1 MRVLL
6 ELMTSLTLLTNFTAS
21 EKVLHLAE
29 KSVKLAE
36 QSVITRKVVFGDRS
50 FDVGDKV
57 VGSLYVQGSGQ
68 IIQSYIDRGLV
79 AQGWNEL
86 DNNDG
91 MVTYVAGHNP
101 GVLSDFA
108 NWVEVGKIITV
119 YDSNG
124 RAKSYRMNR
133 VMETPINR
141 PVNGVSSEVVDY
153 TYYHMYDHEGLLI
166 QFCRDKRG
174 IIQLW
179 IAEPV

>member
-1 MRVLL
+1 
-6 ELMTSLTLLTNFTAS
+6 MTSLTLLSNFTAS

-36 QSVITRKVVFGDRS
+36 QPVITRKVVFGDRS
-50 FDVGDKV
+50 FDVGDRV

-86 DNNDG
+86 DNSDG
-91 MVTYVAGHNP
+91 MVTYLAGHNP

-108 NWVEVGKIITV
+108 NWVEVGKTITV
-119 YDSNG
+119 YDSTGN
-124 RAKSYRMNR
+124 AKSYRMNR
-133 VMETPINR
+133 VMETPMNR

-153 TYYHMYDHEGLLI
+153 TYYHMYDHEGLVI
-166 QFCRDKRG
+166 QFCRDERG
-174 IIQLW
+174 IMQLW

>member
-1 MRVLL
+1 
-6 ELMTSLTLLTNFTAS
+6 MTSLTLLTNFTAS

-36 QSVITRKVVFGDRS
+36 QPVITRKVVFGDRS

-86 DNNDG
+86 DNSDG
-91 MVTYVAGHNP
+91 MVTYLAGHNP

-108 NWVEVGKIITV
+108 NWVEVGKTITV
-119 YDSNG
+119 YDSTGN
-124 RAKSYRMNR
+124 AKSYRMNR
-133 VMETPINR
+133 VMETPMNR

-153 TYYHMYDHEGLLI
+153 TYYHMYDHEGLVI
-166 QFCRDKRG
+166 QFCRDERG
-174 IIQLW
+174 IMQLW

>member
-1 MRVLL
+1 
-6 ELMTSLTLLTNFTAS
+6 MTSLTLLSNFTAS

-36 QSVITRKVVFGDRS
+36 QPVITRKVVFGDRS
-50 FDVGDKV
+50 FDVGDRA

-86 DNNDG
+86 DNSDG
-91 MVTYVAGHNP
+91 MVTYLAGHNP

-108 NWVEVGKIITV
+108 NWVEVGKTITV
-119 YDSNG
+119 YDSTGN
-124 RAKSYRMNR
+124 AKSYRMNR
-133 VMETPINR
+133 VMETPMNR

-153 TYYHMYDHEGLLI
+153 TYYHMYDHEGLVI
-166 QFCRDKRG
+166 QFCRDERG
-174 IIQLW
+174 IMQLW

>member
-6 ELMTSLTLLTNFTAS
+6 ELMTSLTLLSNFAAS

-29 KSVKLAE
+29 KSVSLAN
-36 QSVITRKVVFGDRS
+36 QSVITRKLVFDNHS
-50 FDVGDKV
+50 IDVGDRV

-86 DNNDG
+86 DNSDG
-91 MVTYVAGHNP
+91 MVTYLAGHNP

-108 NWVEVGKIITV
+108 NWVEVGKTITV
-119 YDSNG
+119 YDSTGN
-124 RAKSYRMNR
+124 AKSYRMNR
-133 VMETPINR
+133 VMETPMNR

-153 TYYHMYDHEGLLI
+153 TYYHMYDHEGLVI
-166 QFCRDKRG
+166 QFCRDERG
-174 IIQLW
+174 IMQLW

>member
-36 QSVITRKVVFGDRS
+36 QPVITRKVVFGDRS

-86 DNNDG
+86 DNSDG
-91 MVTYVAGHNP
+91 MVTYLAGHNP

-108 NWVEVGKIITV
+108 NWVEVGKTITV
-119 YDSNG
+119 YDSTGN
-124 RAKSYRMNR
+124 AKSYRMNR
-133 VMETPINR
+133 VMETPMNR

-153 TYYHMYDHEGLLI
+153 TYYHMYDHEGLVI
-166 QFCRDKRG
+166 QFCRDERG
-174 IIQLW
+174 IMQLW

>member
-1 MRVLL
+1 
-6 ELMTSLTLLTNFTAS
+6 MTSLTLLSNFTAS

-36 QSVITRKVVFGDRS
+36 QPVITRKVVFGDRS
-50 FDVGDKV
+50 FDVGDRV

-86 DNNDG
+86 DNSDG
-91 MVTYVAGHNP
+91 MVTYLAGHNP

-108 NWVEVGKIITV
+108 NWVEVGKTITV
-119 YDSNG
+119 YDSTGN
-124 RAKSYRMNR
+124 AKSYRMNR
-133 VMETPINR
+133 VMETPMNR
-141 PVNGVSSEVVDY
+141 PVNGVSSEVIDY
-153 TYYHMYDHEGLLI
+153 TYYHMYDHEGLVI
-166 QFCRDKRG
+166 QFCKDNSVM
-174 IIQLW
+174 QLW

>member
-6 ELMTSLTLLTNFTAS
+6 ELMTSLTLLSNFTAS

-36 QSVITRKVVFGDRS
+36 QPVITRKVVFGDRS
-50 FDVGDKV
+50 FDVGDRV

-86 DNNDG
+86 DNSDG
-91 MVTYVAGHNP
+91 MVTYLAGHNP

-108 NWVEVGKIITV
+108 NWVEVGKTITV
-119 YDSNG
+119 YDSTGN
-124 RAKSYRMNR
+124 AKSYRMNR
-133 VMETPINR
+133 VMETPMNR
-141 PVNGVSSEVVDY
+141 PVNGVSSEVIDY
-153 TYYHMYDHEGLLI
+153 TYYHMYDHEGLVI
-166 QFCRDKRG
+166 QFCKDNSVM
-174 IIQLW
+174 QLW

>member
-1 MRVLL
+1 MRLFVELIASLSLLANFNAGEDVL
-6 ELMTSLTLLTNFTAS
+6 N
-21 EKVLHLAE
+21 LAE
-29 KSVKLAE
+29 KSVSLADK
-36 QSVITRKVVFGDRS
+36 SVITRKIVFDNHTV
-50 FDVGDKV
+50 DVGDKV
-57 VGSLYVQGSGQ
+57 VGSLYVNGSGQ

-91 MVTYVAGHNP
+91 MVTYLAGHNP

-108 NWVEVGKIITV
+108 NWVEVGKTFTV

-124 RAKSYRMNR
+124 NAKLYRMNR
-133 VMETPINR
+133 VMETPMNR

-153 TYYHMYDHEGLLI
+153 TYYHMYDHEGLVI
-166 QFCRDKRG
+166 QFCRDERG
-174 IIQLW
+174 IMQLW

>member
-6 ELMTSLTLLTNFTAS
+6 ELMTSLTLLSNFTAS

-36 QSVITRKVVFGDRS
+36 QPVITRKVVFGDRS
-50 FDVGDKV
+50 FDVGDRV

-86 DNNDG
+86 DNSDG
-91 MVTYVAGHNP
+91 MVTYLAGHNP

-108 NWVEVGKIITV
+108 NWVEVGKTITV
-119 YDSNG
+119 YDSTGN
-124 RAKSYRMNR
+124 AKSYRMNR
-133 VMETPINR
+133 VMETPMNR

-153 TYYHMYDHEGLLI
+153 TYYHMYDHEGLVI
-166 QFCRDKRG
+166 QFCRDERG
-174 IIQLW
+174 IMQLW
-179 IAEPV
+179 TAEPV

>member
-6 ELMTSLTLLTNFTAS
+6 ELMTSLTLLSNFTAS

-36 QSVITRKVVFGDRS
+36 QPVITRKVVFGDRS
-50 FDVGDKV
+50 FDVGDRV

-86 DNNDG
+86 DNSDG
-91 MVTYVAGHNP
+91 MVTYLAGHNP

-108 NWVEVGKIITV
+108 NWVEVGKTITV
-119 YDSNG
+119 YDSTGN
-124 RAKSYRMNR
+124 AKSYRMNR
-133 VMETPINR
+133 VMETPMNR

-153 TYYHMYDHEGLLI
+153 TYYHMYDHEGLVI
-166 QFCRDKRG
+166 QFCRDERG
-174 IIQLW
+174 IMQLW